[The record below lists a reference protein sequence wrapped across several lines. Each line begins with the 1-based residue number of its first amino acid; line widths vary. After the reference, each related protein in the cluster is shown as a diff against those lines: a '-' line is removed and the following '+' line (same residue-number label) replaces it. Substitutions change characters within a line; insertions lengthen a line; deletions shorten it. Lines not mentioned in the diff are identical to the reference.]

1 MIRWW
6 LDVQINCIYTHVKR
20 GTISASEWEC
30 PRLPMWKHAHGLL
43 LRQGA
48 VVSAASGTLPCLCHQ
63 PSWVLHPWQTQSH
76 RHQAPSRGNRA
87 SLPEEPPVISE
98 SRRTLSPQVA
108 FLFPDCPETSG
119 PLRLGPVA
127 LGASRGRQ
135 RFLLEPAPGLPA
147 QVLPTMVGSFFPGCG
162 QGTNACFFFSEP
174 GQRCLMKTTASST
187 MASGLHKKGSHLL
200 NVL

>member
-6 LDVQINCIYTHVKR
+6 LDVQISCIYTHVKR

-30 PRLPMWKHAHGLL
+30 PRLPTWKHAHGLL

-63 PSWVLHPWQTQSH
+63 PSWLLHPWQTQSH
-76 RHQAPSRGNRA
+76 RHQAPSRGSGA

-98 SRRTLSPQVA
+98 SRRTLSPRVA

-162 QGTNACFFFSEP
+162 QGTNACFFFQWTWPALPHEDNSIQYNGFRAAQE
-174 GQRCLMKTTASST
+174 RESFA
-187 MASGLHKKGSHLL
+187 
-200 NVL
+200 